1 MAKKNTNIFHDV
13 DIRKLKQHVTP
24 VGVAVSAFITAPSTE
39 YDEDGQYFVKLK
51 LPTKDK
57 STQQLIRLIDTEAKA
72 AYNDALERLETPAE
86 RKKCKQADVSY
97 KPEEDDE
104 GNETGYTLFNFKRK
118 AVRKDKNDNIKPV
131 KLPLFDSMGRVVDPE
146 GLDVWGGSEI
156 AIAFKLVPFYTPQV
170 GVGVSHRI
178 EAIQLITVVSGG
190 DQRTADDFGF
200 QKQEGGFTG
209 TGGDDSDED
218 DAAEEE
224 TEDESTDDSKEGDY

>member
-24 VGVAVSAFITAPSTE
+24 VGIAVSAFITAPSTE

-57 STQQLIRLIDTEAKA
+57 STQQLIKLIDAAAES

-86 RKKCKQADVSY
+86 RKKCKQADMSY
-97 KPEEDDE
+97 KPEEDDD

-131 KLPLFDSMGRVVDPE
+131 KLPLFDSVGRVVDPE

-209 TGGDDSDED
+209 GDDSDED
-218 DAAEEE
+218 DATEEE
-224 TEDESTDDSKEGDY
+224 TEDESSGDSEEGDY

>member
-57 STQQLIRLIDTEAKA
+57 STQQLIRLIDTEAEA

-97 KPEEDDE
+97 KPEEDDD

-146 GLDVWGGSEI
+146 GLDVWRGSEI

-200 QKQEGGFTG
+200 KPQEGGFIG
-209 TGGDDSDED
+209 DSDED

-224 TEDESTDDSKEGDY
+224 TEDESTDDSEEGDY